1 MNSLWTEL
9 AELTVTGHLSQT
21 ERTYFFEVYKKVAMF
36 RLINESPNAVIRLSE
51 VVVATVGAIFGYC
64 DYFHVHLSYVSVE
77 VALSEL

>member
-1 MNSLWTEL
+1 
-9 AELTVTGHLSQT
+9 
-21 ERTYFFEVYKKVAMF
+21 MF

-77 VALSEL
+77 VACCQLLTLFANFLITNLFPFISTMIQLLSIC